1 MLRVKICGITK
12 LEDALCAIE
21 YGADAIGFVFYKK
34 SSRYIGQVACSKIV
48 QKLPPFIERVG
59 VFVDESE
66 EEIDEICSFCGLSLA
81 QVYPQKVEPKNI
93 KTKTL
98 ATHRVKSAAD
108 IKQGSGSFR
117 LVDAFV
123 EEWGGEGRR
132 LNLEWFEGSDYQHI
146 VLAGG
151 INEYNI
157 DEIKEYP
164 FYGVDVSSGVEV
176 DKGVKDRE
184 LIKRFLQ
191 KAKSI

>member
-1 MLRVKICGITK
+1 VKICGITK

-21 YGADAIGFVFYKK
+21 YGVDAIGFVFYKK

-48 QKLPPFIERVG
+48 QKLPPFVERVG

-93 KTKTL
+93 KTKSL

-132 LNLEWFEGSDYQHI
+132 LNLEWFEGLDYQNI

-157 DEIKEYP
+157 EEIKEYP

-191 KAKSI
+191 KAKGF